1 MHLLVTFSPV
11 EKSLMFAVMWVKC
24 KKGVCWKYKNLHFET
39 DFLVAVSRCL
49 WLHWSDEQHCVGES
63 LENTQQKA
71 TVRYFKFDVIFP
83 KIPGVTEINHENIQ

>member
-1 MHLLVTFSPV
+1 
-11 EKSLMFAVMWVKC
+11 
-24 KKGVCWKYKNLHFET
+24 
-39 DFLVAVSRCL
+39 
-49 WLHWSDEQHCVGES
+49 VGER